1 MVNLPASTAFNR
13 RIPKQKFYDELQVS
27 NKVMRL
33 FTDQVVTIHWTH
45 KLAPETLNVDA
56 GKTVMEIQ
64 VIEIKLKDAN
74 ISEDLLTLIDRE
86 IPYHLVFVIRY
97 QDHGQL
103 WIAYKDDAKN
113 REGKFKVTQY
123 YKTEWLPYDELN
135 LRLEGPNLD
144 QIYEGF
150 LLQIAGDNLHK
161 QEEEDLESAIKRA
174 QEIEKLQKAIDKLR
188 NKIPREKQFNQQVKL
203 NGELRKLELE
213 LEMLEKWRA

>member
-13 RIPKQKFYDELQVS
+13 RIPKQKLYDELRVS
-27 NKVMRL
+27 SKIVRL
-33 FTDQVVTIHWTH
+33 FTDQVDTIHWTH
-45 KLAPETLNVDA
+45 KLAPDTLNVDA
-56 GKTVMEIQ
+56 GKSVMEIQ
-64 VIEIKLKDAN
+64 VIEIKLKNVDV
-74 ISEDLLTLIDRE
+74 SEALLTLIDKE

-113 REGKFKVTQY
+113 REGKFKVIQY
-123 YKTEWLPYDELN
+123 YKTDWLPYDQLS
-135 LRLEGPNLD
+135 LRLEGLNLD

-150 LLQIAGDNLHK
+150 LLQIAGDNLQK
-161 QEEEDLESAIKRA
+161 QEEEDLESAINRT
-174 QEIEKLQKAIDKLR
+174 QEIEKLQKAIERLK

-203 NGELRKLELE
+203 NGKLRKLELE

>member
-1 MVNLPASTAFNR
+1 MLHLPASTAFNR

-27 NKVMRL
+27 NKVVRL
-33 FTDQVVTIHWTH
+33 FTDQVDTIHWTH

-113 REGKFKVTQY
+113 REGKFRVTQY
-123 YKTEWLPYDELN
+123 YKTDWLPYNELS
-135 LRLEGPNLD
+135 LRLEGLNLD

-150 LLQIAGDNLHK
+150 LLQIAGDTLQK
-161 QEEEDLESAIKRA
+161 QEEEDLESAIKRT
-174 QEIEKLQKAIDKLR
+174 QEMEKLQKAIEKLK